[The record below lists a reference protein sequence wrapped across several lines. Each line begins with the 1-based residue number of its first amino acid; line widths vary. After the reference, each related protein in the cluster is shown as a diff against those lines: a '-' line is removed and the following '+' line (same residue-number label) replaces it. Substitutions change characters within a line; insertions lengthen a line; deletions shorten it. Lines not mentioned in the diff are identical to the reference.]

1 MAAQAAVVLQARHVI
16 DRGVDERCIVLE
28 VLTAHAV
35 PARRQGQCGNC
46 RCLFPSKHD
55 RKTTLIRVD
64 ELSRLRQELDGIDA
78 GIVDAIADRFA
89 MVRKI
94 GDAKA
99 QSGTAVRDV
108 SREAVVF
115 DNVRQRA
122 VDLGISPQVITEVFT
137 VLITGSL
144 VEQGHDA
151 AWKDVSPN

>member
-1 MAAQAAVVLQARHVI
+1 
-16 DRGVDERCIVLE
+16 
-28 VLTAHAV
+28 
-35 PARRQGQCGNC
+35 
-46 RCLFPSKHD
+46 
-55 RKTTLIRVD
+55 VD

-94 GDAKA
+94 GAAKA

-137 VLITGSL
+137 ILITGSL